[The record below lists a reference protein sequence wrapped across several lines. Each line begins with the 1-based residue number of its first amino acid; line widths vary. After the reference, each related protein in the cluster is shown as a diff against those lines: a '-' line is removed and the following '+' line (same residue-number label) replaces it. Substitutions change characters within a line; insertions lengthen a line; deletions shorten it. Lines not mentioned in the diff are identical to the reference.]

1 MKRAFE
7 GLRVID
13 TTHVLAGPFAAFQLG
28 VLGAEV
34 IKVEDP
40 TDPDQARFQGPDRD
54 MNDTGM
60 GTAFLGQGSGKSCL
74 AVDLKSPEGKDV
86 MRRLL
91 KTADVFIEN
100 YRPGAFKALGFGY
113 EDVKA
118 INPGIIY
125 CSMSAFGSTGPRREH
140 RGYDNILQ
148 AFSGMMAM
156 TGEDPSKPFKC
167 GAPIIDYAA
176 GTTAAFAIA
185 SALLQRERN
194 GGEGTFID
202 VSMLDVSLMFETA
215 HVTSFFWSGKVPT
228 AKGNSFPFATIGGY
242 EASDGPV
249 MISASNLTQQ
259 RRLWTA
265 LGREE
270 MIKENNNQR
279 LDDHQR
285 EEAVLSALIRTK
297 PGSYWEDLLN
307 SEGVPCAR
315 IRSLDETLKD
325 PQVQARPVLHAF
337 DETESLGRGLTTT
350 VAGFRFSEG
359 GPALS
364 SPPQPVGAQTDE
376 ILNRLGYDREAV
388 SCMREKAVVR

>member
-40 TDPDQARFQGPDRD
+40 ADPDQARFQGPDRD
-54 MNDTGM
+54 MNDKGM

-74 AVDLKSPEGKDV
+74 AVDLKTPEGKEV
-86 MRRLL
+86 MRRLV

-100 YRPGAFKALGFGY
+100 YRPGAFEALGFGY

-118 INPGIIY
+118 VNPSIIY
-125 CSMSAFGSTGPRREH
+125 CSMSAFGSNGPRREH

-156 TGEDPSKPFKC
+156 TGDDPAKPFKC

-215 HVTSFFWSGKVPT
+215 HITSYLWSGKVP
-228 AKGNSFPFATIGGY
+228 APKGNSFPFATIGGY

-259 RRLWTA
+259 RRLWAA
-265 LGREE
+265 LGRED
-270 MIKENNNQR
+270 MAKENNNQR

-285 EEAVLSALIRTK
+285 EEEVLCALIRTK

-307 SEGVPCAR
+307 AEGVPCAR
-315 IRSLDETLKD
+315 IRSLDETLTD
-325 PQVQARPVLHAF
+325 PQVKARPVLHTF
-337 DETESLGRGLTTT
+337 DGTNWLDRSLTTT
-350 VAGFRFSEG
+350 VAGFRFSKG
-359 GPALS
+359 GPALAG
-364 SPPQPVGAQTDE
+364 PPQPVGAQTDE
-376 ILNRLGYDREAV
+376 VLRQLGYDDEAL
-388 SCMREKAVVR
+388 STMRQKAVIG

>member
-28 VLGAEV
+28 ALGAEV

-40 TDPDQARFQGPDRD
+40 ADPDQARFQGPDRG
-54 MNDTGM
+54 MNDKGM

-74 AVDLKSPEGKDV
+74 ALDLKTPEGKDV

-100 YRPGAFKALGFGY
+100 YRPGAFEALGFGY

-156 TGEDPSKPFKC
+156 TGDDPSKPFKC

-215 HVTSFFWSGKVPT
+215 HVTSYFWSGKVPA
-228 AKGNSFPFATIGGY
+228 AKGNSFPFATIGAY

-249 MISASNLTQQ
+249 MVSASNLTQQ
-259 RRLWTA
+259 RRLWTV

-285 EEAVLSALIRTK
+285 EEALLSALIRAK
-297 PGSYWEDLLN
+297 PGAYWEDLLN
-307 SEGVPCAR
+307 TEGVPCVR

-364 SPPQPVGAQTDE
+364 SPPQSVGAQTDE
-376 ILNRLGYDREAV
+376 ILSRLGYDRQAV
-388 SCMREKAVVR
+388 SRMREKAVVR